1 MSEHTTQA
9 NEQAIIASPSDE
21 NLRRLS
27 ALDKAREKKTL
38 LKLRN
43 ENGFNP
49 ILKAKLNP
57 KSKIMAIAAKC
68 CDCVGTHENPGWMTE
83 IRKCQVTSCPLY
95 QFRPYK

>member
-1 MSEHTTQA
+1 MILE
-9 NEQAIIASPSDE
+9 NEQSTIASPQDE
-21 NLRRLS
+21 HQRRLS

-43 ENGFNP
+43 ETGFNP

-57 KSKIMAIAAKC
+57 KSKVLAIAAKC

-83 IRKCQVTSCPLY
+83 IRKCSVTSCPLFN
-95 QFRPYK
+95 FRPYK